1 MDISDELKQANE
13 WADEVAEKHDAR
25 AQERDRKIYAFV
37 DDRAAELD
45 RALTN
50 AKAVASE
57 DKAQAQEHIKQMR
70 DRARGKAKPP
80 AAHPGT

>member
-1 MDISDELKQANE
+1 MDISDEMKQANE
-13 WADEVAEKHDAR
+13 RADEIAAEHEAR
-25 AQERDRKIYAFV
+25 AQKRDRKIYAFV

-45 RALTN
+45 RAVTN
-50 AKAVASE
+50 AKALASD
-57 DKAQAQEHIKQMR
+57 DKAQAQEHIKQAR

>member
-1 MDISDELKQANE
+1 MNVADEMNQANE
-13 WADEVAEKHDAR
+13 SADEIAEKHEAR

-37 DDRAAELD
+37 DGRAAELD
-45 RALTN
+45 RAVTN

-57 DKAQAQEHIKQMR
+57 DTAQAREQIKQTR
-70 DRARGKAKPP
+70 DRARDKAKPP